1 MTPQTREDEG
11 VDRCPWPRHCA
22 LVPLLFTVALH
33 GGSAH
38 AARQPARDGVRLTLS
53 SQTVWQGATGWCALS
68 VDLTPSAGGISDRC
82 GAAGVFGASP
92 PGPAGGGV
100 RERLLTIAERTSLRT
115 LYEEARLFDGGH
127 IGADQSASDLPF
139 IILMVRPL
147 GGDSRAVVVVV
158 TGNPTFS
165 TGARKALLD
174 RLLQER
180 QTLTERAR
188 PKK

>member
-1 MTPQTREDEG
+1 MKTRTWENGGADG
-11 VDRCPWPRHCA
+11 RRWPRHCA
-22 LVPLLFTVALH
+22 LVLLLLTLALDASSANA
-33 GGSAH
+33 GSQG
-38 AARQPARDGVRLTLS
+38 ARAGVRLTLS

-82 GAAGVFGASP
+82 GGAGVFGTLP
-92 PGPAGGGV
+92 PGPGGGGV
-100 RERLLTIAERTSLRT
+100 RQRLLTNAERVSLRT

-127 IGADQSASDLPF
+127 IGADHSGSDLPF

-147 GGDSRAVVVVV
+147 GGDNRAVVVVV

-165 TGARKALLD
+165 TGARKALVD

-180 QTLTERAR
+180 QALTERERA
-188 PKK
+188 KQ